1 MRSRFIHIIAMLV
14 AMTGCD
20 GLVTQ
25 PLGTNP
31 TGQPVDMELTVVLT
45 VTGDF
50 PVSSGGYVAFR
61 HGHEQYTKF
70 CLMPDGQRTCTVR
83 FVTSRTESRVPPY
96 REGDEVLVTAA
107 KGSGIRDTYVA
118 NTVIP
123 LKAGTSSK
131 TFKSEDFGT
140 AAITVKVTP
149 R

>member
-1 MRSRFIHIIAMLV
+1 MRSRFIHIIALLAAV
-14 AMTGCD
+14 TSCD

-31 TGQPVDMELTVVLT
+31 TGQPVDMELIVVLT
-45 VTGDF
+45 VTGNF

-70 CLMPDGQRTCTVR
+70 CLMPDGQRSCTVN
-83 FVTSRTESRVPPY
+83 FVTSRTSSLPPY
-96 REGDEVLVTAA
+96 REGDEVLVTAS
-107 KGSGIRDTYVA
+107 KGSGIRGTYVA
-118 NTVIP
+118 NTLIR
-123 LKAGTSSK
+123 LKAGTSQK
-131 TFKSEDFGT
+131 TFTSQDYGV